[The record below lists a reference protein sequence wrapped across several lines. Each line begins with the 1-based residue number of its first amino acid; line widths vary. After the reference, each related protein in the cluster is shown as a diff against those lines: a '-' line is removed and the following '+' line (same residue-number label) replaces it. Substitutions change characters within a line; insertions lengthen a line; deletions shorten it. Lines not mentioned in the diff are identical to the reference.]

1 MSTVF
6 SFRVPRELKKKM
18 DKFKG
23 KVKWSKE
30 IREFIERRLEEL
42 AREEALEKVDKIIEK
57 LPTLEKGTVS
67 KLVRE
72 DRDSH

>member
-6 SFRVPRELKKKM
+6 SIRVPGELKRKM

-23 KVKWSKE
+23 KVKWSRGIK
-30 IREFIERRLEEL
+30 EFIEKRLREI
-42 AREEALEKVDKIIEK
+42 AKEEALKEVDKIIEK
-57 LPTLEKGTVS
+57 LPTLEKGIVG
-67 KLVRE
+67 KLVRG